1 MKMQATA
8 PEIAE
13 SLYNYPTLS
22 DMYRHAALTAVSALA
37 RGHAGDAG

>member
-22 DMYRHAALTAVSALA
+22 DMYRHAALTAVTELA
-37 RGHAGDAG
+37 KRRGTDAG